1 MSPINALI
9 KDQVTKLRESG
20 LRVCVLKDDRVD
32 AVEVSVIL
40 SNPWKVYGGTSW
52 YLLIQKCLWTIK

>member
-40 SNPWKVYGGTSW
+40 SNPWKVYGGVPAGICSFRSACG
-52 YLLIQKCLWTIK
+52 Q